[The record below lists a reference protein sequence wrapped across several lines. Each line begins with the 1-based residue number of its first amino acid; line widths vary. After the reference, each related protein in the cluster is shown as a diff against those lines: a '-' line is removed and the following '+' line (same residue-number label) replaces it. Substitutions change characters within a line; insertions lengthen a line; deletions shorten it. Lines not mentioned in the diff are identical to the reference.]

1 MQQLNLFDIPTTL
14 PIKYYPGFLHESE
27 ADALFAH
34 CKALAWQ
41 QNEIRMLGKPLQV
54 PRLECMYGKPGAS
67 YLYSGSVNL
76 EAYIWTSELLE
87 LRDACGGLASQRIT
101 QSCGHEFDIVI
112 GNRYRNG
119 QDSIGWHSDDEPS
132 MGYRPAMPA
141 AGCANAS
148 ISLGVCRKFSVKPKT
163 KGSKSTH
170 FWLEH
175 GSLLLMLPG
184 CQEGYVHQLP
194 KNEQVFG
201 ERINLTFRQSSPGG
215 RFHPADFAP
224 YGRLK

>member
-1 MQQLNLFDIPTTL
+1 MQQLNLFEVISTL
-14 PIKYYPGFLHESE
+14 PVEYYSGFLHGGE
-27 ADALFAH
+27 AEALLAH
-34 CKALAWQ
+34 CRALQWQ

-54 PRLECMYGKPGAS
+54 PRLECMYGKDGAS
-67 YLYSGSVNL
+67 YLYSNSVSL
-76 EAYIWTSELLE
+76 VALSWTPELLQ
-87 LRDACGGLASQRIT
+87 LRDRIT
-101 QSCGHEFDIVI
+101 AFCGHEFDIVI

-132 MGYRPAMPA
+132 MGYRPAI
-141 AGCANAS
+141 AS
-148 ISLGVCRKFSVKPKT
+148 ISLGACRKFSIKSKV

-194 KNEQVFG
+194 KDDKCFI
-201 ERINLTFRQSSPGG
+201 ERINLTFR
-215 RFHPADFAP
+215 P

>member
-1 MQQLNLFDIPTTL
+1 MQQLSLFEVASTL
-14 PIKYYPGFLHESE
+14 PVEYYPGFLHGTES
-27 ADALFAH
+27 DALLAH
-34 CKALAWQ
+34 CKALQWQ
-41 QNEIRMLGKPLQV
+41 QNEIRMLRKPLQV
-54 PRLECMYGKPGAS
+54 PRLECMYGKDGAS
-67 YLYSGSVNL
+67 YLYSNSVSL
-76 EAYIWTSELLE
+76 KALPWSSELLQ
-87 LRDACGGLASQRIT
+87 LRDRIT
-101 QSCGHEFDIVI
+101 AFCGQNFDIVI

-132 MGYRPAMPA
+132 MGYRPAI
-141 AGCANAS
+141 AS
-148 ISLGVCRKFSVKPKT
+148 ISLGACRKFSIKSKV

-194 KNEQVFG
+194 KDNNCFL
-201 ERINLTFRQSSPGG
+201 ERINLTFR
-215 RFHPADFAP
+215 P

>member
-1 MQQLNLFDIPTTL
+1 MQQLSLFEVVNTL
-14 PIKYYPGFLHESE
+14 PVEYCPGFLSSTE
-27 ADALFAH
+27 ADAILAH
-34 CKALAWQ
+34 CKNLQWQ

-67 YLYSGSVNL
+67 YLYSNSVTL
-76 EAYIWTSELLE
+76 DAHPWTYELIS
-87 LRDACGGLASQRIT
+87 LRDRIT
-101 QSCGHEFDIVI
+101 AFCSHKFDIVI

-132 MGYRPAMPA
+132 MGYRPAIT
-141 AGCANAS
+141 S
-148 ISLGVCRKFSVKPKT
+148 ISLGACRKFSIKPKV
-163 KGSKSTH
+163 KGSKATH

-194 KNEQVFG
+194 KVDNCFL
-201 ERINLTFRQSSPGG
+201 ERINLTFR
-215 RFHPADFAP
+215 P

>member
-1 MQQLNLFDIPTTL
+1 MQQLSLFEVVNTL
-14 PIKYYPGFLHESE
+14 PVEYYPGFLHIAESN
-27 ADALFAH
+27 ALFAH
-34 CKALAWQ
+34 CGTLQWR

-67 YLYSGSVNL
+67 YLYSNSVNL
-76 EAYIWTSELLE
+76 EALPWTPELLS
-87 LRDACGGLASQRIT
+87 LRDRIT
-101 QSCGHEFDIVI
+101 KFCDREFDIVI

-132 MGYRPAMPA
+132 MGYRPAI
-141 AGCANAS
+141 GS
-148 ISLGVCRKFSVKPKT
+148 ISLGACRKFSIKPKV

-194 KNEQVFG
+194 KDNNCFL
-201 ERINLTFRQSSPGG
+201 ERINLTFR
-215 RFHPADFAP
+215 P

>member
-1 MQQLNLFDIPTTL
+1 MQQLNLFEVISTL
-14 PIKYYPGFLHESE
+14 PVEYYPGFLHGSE
-27 ADALFAH
+27 GEALLAH
-34 CKALAWQ
+34 CRALQWQ

-54 PRLECMYGKPGAS
+54 PRLECMYGKDGAS
-67 YLYSGSVNL
+67 YLYSNSVSL
-76 EAYIWTSELLE
+76 EALSWTPELLQ
-87 LRDACGGLASQRIT
+87 LRDRIT
-101 QSCGHEFDIVI
+101 VFCGYEFDIVI

-119 QDSIGWHSDDEPS
+119 QDSIGWHSDDELS
-132 MGYRPAMPA
+132 MGYRPAI
-141 AGCANAS
+141 AS
-148 ISLGVCRKFSVKPKT
+148 ISLGACRKFSVKPRI

-194 KNEQVFG
+194 KDDKCFI
-201 ERINLTFRQSSPGG
+201 ERINLTFR
-215 RFHPADFAP
+215 P